1 MKEKHEQK
9 GITLIALV
17 VTIIVLL
24 ILAGISINAL
34 AGNNGIL
41 NKATEA
47 KISQEIA
54 QVEEMGRIRLQ
65 AAYTEN
71 LGVVDDA
78 TAKTAVIAELTNNG
92 YEVKDISTSN
102 ETVKGLLIQDS
113 SGSNINEVGVV
124 QGKSVTIKVALDTD
138 GDTSTKTYVKIEG
151 KYYELDVTGLN
162 VNVSRQEY
170 KEVPNEEGGYQIK
183 LTPPSSGIEMTA
195 GGTKITKETAITAGA
210 GIIVKA
216 TGDAGTFKF
225 NVKETK
231 TSVTRDVNVVVS
243 VNEAYATGLS
253 IKVKDNGSTE
263 VEAGKTVKLEA
274 TKTPTT
280 STDTVSW
287 SIKSGSATVDAQGT
301 VTINSDATAG
311 STVIVAAKLVRAD
324 GTTSSVG
331 EKTITLTVKAK
342 VAGAEAITTGYGTS
356 VAAANAK
363 DLIGAQVTN
372 YNDGNDDGEGSGWQV
387 FYIGTEPGGTEE
399 RIYLISTDYIKLR
412 NYPDASDG
420 TSFASGVKENNGT
433 NYAKKYTPEI
443 TKIASLR
450 KTISDR
456 SIANSL
462 KIASNESH
470 GKYDK
475 FVWNISD
482 PGNPYSDCVGSW
494 SDDVYTGRRN
504 WECIGEYTED
514 GSGNSYYD
522 YHDTIELEANGQY
535 SEDGYSINLTEAAA
549 GKWVD
554 IYEPQDGFSNVCS
567 KYAGSSYI
575 NSDSKAKKWISWANQ
590 YSSSTNDNI
599 SSVSYMLDT
608 NVWTSKYGDNNF
620 ADYVIGGPT
629 LEMFVASW
637 NTKHPESKIY
647 CDGTGSNSK
656 YGYYVGRTSGST
668 DQLTNIGTSDSTYVK
683 TSEDKANA
691 FWLASPSANNISTYR
706 VMAVYYDGYVAYDYF
721 VHGNTYYGGNNGFRP
736 LVCLS
741 SDVKLVSNG
750 NGTYKLQK

>member
-47 KISQEIA
+47 KISQGIA

-102 ETVKGLLIQDS
+102 ETVKGLLIKDS

-124 QGKSVTIKVALDTD
+124 QGKSVTVTVALDTD
-138 GDTSTKTYVKIEG
+138 GDTTTKTYVKIEG

-183 LTPPSSGIEMTA
+183 LTPPSNGIEMTA
-195 GGTKITKETAITAGA
+195 GGTKITTESPIVAGA
-210 GIIVKA
+210 EIIVKG
-216 TGDAGTFKF
+216 TSVGTFSF
-225 NVKETK
+225 NVKEPK
-231 TSVTRDVNVVVS
+231 TNTTRDVNVVVS
-243 VNEAYATGLS
+243 VNESYATGLS
-253 IKVKDNGSTE
+253 VKVKDDGSTE

-274 TKTPTT
+274 TKTPAS

-324 GTTSSVG
+324 GTTSNVG

-342 VAGAEAITTGYGTS
+342 VAGAEAITTSYGKS

-372 YNDGNDDGEGSGWQV
+372 YNDGNDDGDGSGWQV

-399 RIYLISTDYIKLR
+399 RIYLISTDYIALK
-412 NYPDASDG
+412 NYPNASDG

-456 SIANSL
+456 SLINGL
-462 KIASNESH
+462 KIASS
-470 GKYDK
+470 
-475 FVWNISD
+475 
-482 PGNPYSDCVGSW
+482 GSG
-494 SDDVYTGRRN
+494 DY
-504 WECIGEYTED
+504 D
-514 GSGNSYYD
+514 GS
-522 YHDTIELEANGQY
+522 
-535 SEDGYSINLTEAAA
+535 
-549 GKWVD
+549 
-554 IYEPQDGFSNVCS
+554 
-567 KYAGSSYI
+567 
-575 NSDSKAKKWISWANQ
+575 
-590 YSSSTNDNI
+590 
-599 SSVSYMLDT
+599 
-608 NVWTSKYGDNNF
+608 
-620 ADYVIGGPT
+620 
-629 LEMFVASW
+629 
-637 NTKHPESKIY
+637 
-647 CDGTGSNSK
+647 
-656 YGYYVGRTSGST
+656 R
-668 DQLTNIGTSDSTYVK
+668 
-683 TSEDKANA
+683 
-691 FWLASPSANNISTYR
+691 
-706 VMAVYYDGYVAYDYF
+706 
-721 VHGNTYYGGNNGFRP
+721 
-736 LVCLS
+736 
-741 SDVKLVSNG
+741 
-750 NGTYKLQK
+750 